1 MRKTPLR
8 LISLSSTAV
17 SEEERVEIWYQ
28 KYRSKEFRSLLRTY
42 FDTRFAW
49 RFDDPDHAFVVVMD
63 RVTRYIL
70 PKAVLKHRKNTTA
83 YVYSCFNNAVRD
95 FGDSL
100 YSKVIVPEPLA
111 SSGKRFRRLF
121 WDFCLNRR
129 SVRDLVGYCELSE
142 NEVRVWTGWLTRER
156 KCPNPGV
163 HSTINVTGG
172 PTDPDSMEVTDVQQS
187 PFIDPDEDYRT
198 AQQRYFLY
206 LWSEQWPNQTGN
218 VSKLELKLQTLPRPS
233 LSVTEKLVLRCQLRE
248 LTVEETAEQ
257 LDMRGKEQQIRN
269 ARNNLKKRI
278 LKFCQDNDIAF

>member
-1 MRKTPLR
+1 VEVWYEEYK
-8 LISLSSTAV
+8 
-17 SEEERVEIWYQ
+17 SEEFNSVL
-28 KYRSKEFRSLLRTY
+28 KAY

-63 RVTRYIL
+63 RITRCVL
-70 PKAVLKHRKNTTA
+70 PNAKLKHRKNTTA
-83 YVYSCFNNAVRD
+83 YVYSCFNNGVRD

-100 YSKVIVPEPLA
+100 YSKVIVPQPLA

-129 SVRDLVGYCELSE
+129 SVRELMGYCELSE
-142 NEVRVWTGWLTRER
+142 NEVRIWTRWLTRER

-163 HSTINVTGG
+163 HSTIKVTGEA
-172 PTDPDSMEVTDVQQS
+172 TDPDSIEVTDVQES

-206 LWSEQWPNQTGN
+206 LWSEEQPSDDT
-218 VSKLELKLQTLPRPS
+218 VSVSELERKLRTLPRPS
-233 LSVTEKLVLRCQLRE
+233 LSVTEKLVLRCQLRD
-248 LTVEETAEQ
+248 LSVEETAEQ
-257 LDMRGKEQQIRN
+257 LGMFGKEQQIRN

-278 LKFCQDNDIAF
+278 LTFCQDNDVTF